1 MKRLPEALRLRNGKA
16 YTLRSAA
23 PEDAGMLLQYLKDTC
38 AETPYLSREPEEITM
53 TVQERRRFSPRRNR
67 HRVR

>member
-16 YTLRSAA
+16 YTLRTAA

-38 AETPYLSREPEEITM
+38 AETPYLSREPKKS
-53 TVQERRRFSPRRNR
+53 R
-67 HRVR
+67 